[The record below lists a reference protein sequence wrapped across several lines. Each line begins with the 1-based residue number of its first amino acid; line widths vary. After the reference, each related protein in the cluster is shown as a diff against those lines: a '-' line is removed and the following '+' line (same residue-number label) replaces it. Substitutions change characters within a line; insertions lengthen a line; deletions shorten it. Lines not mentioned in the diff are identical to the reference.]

1 MTQQIVDA
9 FIGVIGIAF
18 IAIGFADFSGLPN
31 LDKFTLVWGGMCI
44 GYIVTTY
51 LNIKEEDDDQI

>member
-1 MTQQIVDA
+1 MTQQTVCDVI
-9 FIGVIGIAF
+9 IGITGVLF
-18 IAIGFADFSGLPN
+18 IAIGFSNFSGLPN

-51 LNIKEEDDDQI
+51 LNKEEDDDQV